1 MKNILLLALVST
13 LGFSAQHKQ
22 TTYMCAFTSYA
33 TAKGFFDNDTMKFT
47 IIIHDKDGTV
57 SIKRS
62 SGSTQGKIIK
72 GDKGLSFVEVS
83 ERGNITTTSMTTL
96 PPREKEQKAVHSQ
109 NILLGGKIMASQH
122 YGSCKFVDP
131 AQTKKRRITV
141 SKIRRHEIYQKLNIE
156 AALKTLPKQDAKY
169 VYDALSGVFPSRQEM
184 ESDLSI
190 EGMIIVSKIMNELMK
205 VK

>member
-13 LGFSAQHKQ
+13 LGFSAQQKQ
-22 TTYMCAFTSYA
+22 TTYMCAFNAYA
-33 TAKGFFDNDTMKFT
+33 TAKGSFDKGTMKFT
-47 IIIHDKDGTV
+47 IIMHDNDGTFT
-57 SIKRS
+57 IKRS

-72 GDKGLSFVEVS
+72 GDKGVSFVEIS
-83 ERGNITTTSMTTL
+83 ERGNITTTSMTIL

-109 NILLGGKIMASQH
+109 NILVGGKIMASQH
-122 YGSCKFVDP
+122 YGSCQFVNP
-131 AQTKKRRITV
+131 AQTKKRHITI

-156 AALKTLPKQDAKY
+156 AALRTLPKEDTRY

-184 ESDLSI
+184 EADLSI
-190 EGMIIVSKIMNELMK
+190 EGMIIVSQIMDEMMK